1 MRNLPKLRKLSL
13 FKSSVFAIMLLASCT
28 SLKVIEKSTKEKP
41 SWLYGIEKNYLIG
54 EGTGSDYNEAKYNAL
69 QMVKEKI
76 VTSVAQSISFE
87 QNIKVNETRYKKAIE
102 FIEEY
107 TSKTISKTGNRSY
120 LQGISL
126 SKATDYYWEKSR
138 ENRIEEISY
147 FIKYPFTQ
155 DDINLLIEEWESQEE
170 ELSKRLDTLKFNKN
184 GHQTVES
191 IIAEIEELQYL
202 SGFFVDQRKATAD
215 ISIKNLVN
223 KLNAIQLIP
232 EVDSLGFFRYFLML
246 GEDSIKTMQKP
257 KVNSNCA
264 DIKEIKANNQFG
276 CIKYDY
282 NDCEVENKNHLTIS
296 YSFEE
301 WKLNHSSYFDVSVK
315 KISIENTNDISFS
328 SVNKSFFKK
337 EQTIKCYL
345 TIKSKSPVP
354 FKIDKIEFVPKLCK
368 RNCDY
373 DYNYR
378 NFPVIIVEKINKS
391 FSGKGNHSFEVYA
404 SIPKS
409 KSNQWASRNGI
420 STKISGKIYY
430 SSEET
435 GESKIHEFDDLEY
448 FTNW

>member
-1 MRNLPKLRKLSL
+1 MKLLQKPDKHLIIILLLFLLS
-13 FKSSVFAIMLLASCT
+13 ACAN
-28 SLKVIEKSTKEKP
+28 LKVIEHSTSQKP
-41 SWLYGIEKNYLIG
+41 SWVYGIEKNYLIG

-76 VTSVAQSISFE
+76 VTSIAQSISFE
-87 QNIKVNETRYKKAIE
+87 QNIEVNETRYKKTIE
-102 FIEEY
+102 FLEEY
-107 TSKTISKTGNRSY
+107 TSKTVSKTGNRSY

-126 SKATDYYWEKSR
+126 SKATDFYWEKRR

-155 DDINLLIEEWESQEE
+155 EDINVLIEEWEGQEE
-170 ELSKRLDTLKFNKN
+170 ELSQRLDTLKFNKN

-202 SGFFVDQRKATAD
+202 SGFFVDQRKAIAD
-215 ISIKNLVN
+215 ISIKNLEN

-232 EVDSLGFFRYFLML
+232 EVDSLGFYKYFLML

-264 DIKEIKANNQFG
+264 DIKEIKTNNQFG
-276 CIKYDY
+276 CIKYEYD
-282 NDCEVENKNHLTIS
+282 DCEVEDKNHLNIS

-301 WKLNHSSYFDVSVK
+301 WELNHTEYFDVSIK
-315 KISIENTNDISFS
+315 KISIKNENDISFS
-328 SVNKSFFKK
+328 SVDKSFFKK
-337 EQTIKCYL
+337 EHTIKCHF
-345 TIKSKSPVP
+345 TIASKSPVA
-354 FKIDKIEFVPKLCK
+354 FTINKIEFVPQLCK
-368 RNCDY
+368 RNCSY
-373 DYNYR
+373 DYNYK
-378 NFPVIIVEKINKS
+378 NFPVIIVENINKH

-409 KSNQWASRNGI
+409 KSNQWASRNGL

-430 SSEET
+430 SSLKT
-435 GESKIHEFDDLEY
+435 GENKIHEFTDLEY